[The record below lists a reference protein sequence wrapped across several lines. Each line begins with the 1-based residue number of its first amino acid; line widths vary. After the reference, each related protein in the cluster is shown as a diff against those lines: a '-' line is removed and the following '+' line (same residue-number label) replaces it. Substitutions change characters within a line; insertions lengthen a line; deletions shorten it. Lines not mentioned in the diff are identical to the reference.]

1 MRSAESWL
9 VYGTS
14 TNYGLEVETAPGA
27 SSRSVTLNDLSPRT
41 VYHYQIN
48 SKYST
53 GDVMIYADKTF
64 TTLYLRGDANLDGK
78 VDIFDF
84 NALMI
89 NWGAILAGNIADF
102 NDDNLVDIFDFNSLM
117 INWTV

>member
-1 MRSAESWL
+1 MGN
-9 VYGTS
+9 VS
-14 TNYGLEVETAPGA
+14 TYT
-27 SSRSVTLNDLSPRT
+27 
-41 VYHYQIN
+41 
-48 SKYST
+48 
-53 GDVMIYADKTF
+53 DKTF
-64 TTLYLRGDANLDGK
+64 TTLPALEGDANFDGK

-89 NWGAILAGNIADF
+89 NWGTVLAGNIADF